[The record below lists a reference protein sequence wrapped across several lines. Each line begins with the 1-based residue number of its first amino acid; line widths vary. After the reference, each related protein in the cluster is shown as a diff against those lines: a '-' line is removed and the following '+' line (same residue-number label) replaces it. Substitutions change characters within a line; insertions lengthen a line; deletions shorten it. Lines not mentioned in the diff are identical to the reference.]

1 LLARLGAFEW
11 TEVLRLTT
19 GDVSK
24 SFESR
29 VMDFDRLCQ
38 IVRDTR
44 TDNVARL
51 TEEVLLDFEER
62 VELKLPQQFR
72 TFLQLVGPGEF
83 GFGRVL
89 SPVDEGGSSE
99 IEDELGEFRAAV
111 QERMFSI
118 QRLEVR
124 EPTVDLLPFARKSGR
139 LYLFDLVGR
148 SPADTVW
155 TFDSLA
161 APADEAT
168 PTSLTFE
175 KWVLQGVQ
183 SA

>member
-124 EPTVDLLPFARKSGR
+124 EPTVDLLPFARKGGR
-139 LYLFDLVGR
+139 LYLFDLVSR

-161 APADEAT
+161 TPADEAT
-168 PTSLTFE
+168 PTSQTFE
-175 KWVLQGVQ
+175 KWLLQGVQ
-183 SA
+183 GA